1 MIRQHKKYTIMLR
14 GKKFAFAVLSLFSGY
29 AAYLLLR
36 PADIPPAFGNG
47 DSVCDG
53 KLVPGVVFTGEDAG
67 RILAGLE
74 LYFSNKI
81 AVLLITSLGG
91 DDAGQTVEK
100 IVADYK
106 SEIEKSGIK
115 ITRPL
120 SYITIDYYV
129 ANTHENAE
137 EAGQWLKAEPWSK
150 ASPPLTNVDKTYI
163 VAITGGQH
171 MPRAAYLLK
180 QATGAEICS
189 YAIHEEEY
197 LTTTIKERIKLAF
210 ARVGFPA
217 IPGYQ
222 VGSIANRFFWLLR
235 GLKAD
240 H

>member
-1 MIRQHKKYTIMLR
+1 MLR

-36 PADIPPAFGNG
+36 PADTPPAFGNG

-53 KLVPGVVFTGEDAG
+53 KLVPGVVFTGGDFRS

-81 AVLLITSLGG
+81 AVLLITSISG

-100 IVADYK
+100 LVADYK

-120 SYITIDYYV
+120 SYITIDYHA

-137 EAGQWLKAEPWSK
+137 EAAQWLIAEPWSK

-189 YAIHEEEY
+189 YAVHEEEY

-217 IPGYQ
+217 IRGYQ
-222 VGSIANRFFWLLR
+222 VGSIADRFFWLLR
-235 GLKAD
+235 GLKGD

>member
-1 MIRQHKKYTIMLR
+1 MPCVKQ
-14 GKKFAFAVLSLFSGY
+14 FAFALLSLFSGY

-53 KLVPGVVFTGEDAG
+53 KLVPGVVFTGGDFRS

-81 AVLLITSLGG
+81 SVLLITSLSG
-91 DDAGQTVEK
+91 DDAGETVEK
-100 IVADYK
+100 LVADYK

-120 SYITIDYYV
+120 SYVTIDYYA

-137 EAGQWLKAEPWSK
+137 EATRWLIAEPWSK

-180 QATGAEICS
+180 RATSTEICS
-189 YAIHEEEY
+189 YAVHEEEY
-197 LTTTIKERIKLAF
+197 LVTTIKERIKLAS

-222 VGSIANRFFWLLR
+222 VGSIAYRFFRLFAR
-235 GLKAD
+235 P
-240 H
+240 

>member
-1 MIRQHKKYTIMLR
+1 MLR
-14 GKKFAFAVLSLFSGY
+14 GKKFAFVILSLFSGY

-36 PADIPPAFGNG
+36 PADIPPAFGDG
-47 DSVCDG
+47 DSVCDV
-53 KLVPGVVFTGEDAG
+53 KLVPGVVFTGGEG
-67 RILAGLE
+67 RSRILAGLE

-81 AVLLITSLGG
+81 AVLLITSLSG

-100 IVADYK
+100 LVADYK
-106 SEIEKSGIK
+106 SKIEKSGIK
-115 ITRPL
+115 ISRPL
-120 SYITIDYYV
+120 SYITIDYHA

-137 EAGQWLKAEPWSK
+137 EGAQWLVAEPWSK

-189 YAIHEEEY
+189 YAVDEEEH

-222 VGSIANRFFWLLR
+222 VGSIADRFFWLLR